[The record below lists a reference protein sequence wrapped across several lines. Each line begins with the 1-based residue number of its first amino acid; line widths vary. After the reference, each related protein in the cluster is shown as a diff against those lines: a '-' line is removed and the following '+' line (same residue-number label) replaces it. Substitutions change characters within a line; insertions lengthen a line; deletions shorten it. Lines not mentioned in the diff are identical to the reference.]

1 MLGCTV
7 HEILCFENVGTLI
20 IIFLPSLKVLINSSW
35 DQITKQRI
43 PNLRIFIMISFSTA
57 QTEKKMWKKNWRKQD
72 SLFGDLIL

>member
-7 HEILCFENVGTLI
+7 HEIICFENAGTLI
-20 IIFLPSLKVLINSSW
+20 IFFFPLINGLITSSW

-57 QTEKKMWKKNWRKQD
+57 QTEKKNVEKKLEKTR
-72 SLFGDLIL
+72 FIA